1 MKDVIDF
8 NEIDEHGPQTYRG
21 AFDVPSP
28 ELDRDEL
35 GEGGGSVEIEA
46 TVSKGDSAGEYVADG
61 TSKVTADLTCSRCLE
76 GYPFA
81 NASTFHVRFRPRPE
95 TSSENEEVEITDKEE
110 LDVEFYSERVFPLR
124 DLAVEQIQL
133 SIPMKP
139 LCDESCLGLCP
150 TCGANKA
157 REGCQCEGSIVD
169 ERWGALKAIG
179 DELKKKNEV

>member
-1 MKDVIDF
+1 MNDVIDF
-8 NEIDEHGPQTYRG
+8 TDIDEHGPQSYRG
-21 AFDVPSP
+21 KFDVPPS
-28 ELDRDEL
+28 ELDRPEL
-35 GEGGGSVEIEA
+35 ESGGTVEIDA
-46 TVSKGDSAGEYVADG
+46 TVRVGDVAGEYVAEG
-61 TSKVTADLTCSRCLE
+61 TSKVTADLNCSRCVE
-76 GYPFA
+76 AYPFA
-81 NASTFHVRFRPRPE
+81 NASPFHVRFRPRPE
-95 TSSENEEVEITDKEE
+95 TSPDSEEVEITDKEE

-157 REGCQCEGSIVD
+157 REGCRCGSSIVD

-179 DELKKKNEV
+179 DQLKKKEV

>member
-1 MKDVIDF
+1 MNDVIDF
-8 NEIDEHGPQTYRG
+8 NQIDEHGPQSYRG
-21 AFDVPSP
+21 AFDVPPS
-28 ELDRDEL
+28 ELDRPEL
-35 GEGGGSVEIEA
+35 ESGGSVEIDL
-46 TVSKGDSAGEYVADG
+46 TVAPGDVEGEYVAAG
-61 TSKVTADLTCSRCLE
+61 TSKVTADLNCSRCVE
-76 GYPFA
+76 PYPFA
-81 NASTFHVRFRPRPE
+81 NASSFHVRFRPRPE
-95 TSSENEEVEITDKEE
+95 ISSENEEVEITDTEE

-150 TCGANKA
+150 KCGANKA
-157 REGCQCEGSIVD
+157 REGCQCDQNIVD